1 MRTTRRTRSRLVPA
15 ALAVVLLAGAC
26 TVGEPEPD
34 APADPQS
41 ETTDDDAAPETP
53 EVDASGDTATGFDDV
68 VVDADWLQ
76 AHIDDPSVKIIEV
89 STEPGL
95 YERGHVPGATNFVW
109 HTDFVDTVT
118 RDIVDPERFT
128 ELVQAAG
135 VDEDTTIVL
144 YGDKDNWFAAWGAWV
159 FDIYG
164 AQDVRLLDGGRAYW
178 EADGREL
185 SVSPPNHEPGT
196 WQAAEADAS
205 LRAHLPDVL
214 AVATGERD
222 EVLVDIRSVAE
233 FTGEVFAPEGVQ
245 ELAVRAGHI
254 PGAVNVPWVEA
265 VADDGRFR
273 SVDELRELYAEAGV
287 DGSVPITVYCR
298 IGERA
303 SHTWFVLNKIL
314 GYEAAVYDGSWTEYG
329 NAVGVPIEN
338 PAGTVWGGV

>member
-1 MRTTRRTRSRLVPA
+1 MTPTRTRYRLAPA
-15 ALAVVLLAGAC
+15 ALAAVLLTGAC
-26 TVGEPEPD
+26 TVAEQDPQGAETPD
-34 APADPQS
+34 ATA
-41 ETTDDDAAPETP
+41 TTDTTDGATP
-53 EVDASGDTATGFDDV
+53 ATGFDDV
-68 VVDADWLQ
+68 VVDADWLE
-76 AHIDDPSVKIIEV
+76 AHLDDPSVKIIEV

-95 YERGHVPGATNFVW
+95 YERGHIPGATNFVW
-109 HTDFVDTVT
+109 HTDFVDTVN
-118 RDIVDPERFT
+118 RDIVDGERFT

-164 AQDVRLLDGGRAYW
+164 AQDVRLLDGGRTFW
-178 EADGREL
+178 ENDGREL
-185 SVSPPNHEPGT
+185 AVTPPRHEAGT
-196 WQAAEADAS
+196 WVAAEADDT
-205 LRAHLPDVL
+205 LRSRLPDVL
-214 AVATGERD
+214 AVANGEKE

-265 VADDGRFR
+265 VAEDGRFR
-273 SVDELRELYAEAGV
+273 SVEELREIYADAGV
-287 DGSVPITVYCR
+287 DGSTPITVYCR

-329 NAVGVPIEN
+329 NTVGVPIEN